1 MSNLQALNVDRIS
14 FSYGKQHALKD
25 VTFDLERGKF
35 TVLLGQNGAGK
46 TTLFSLITRLYSPH
60 TGSICIFG
68 YDVGVHSSDALK
80 RLGVVFQQ
88 RTLDMDLTVWQN
100 LMYFTSLHG
109 MRRDKAKQRIR
120 LELERLGLANRSN
133 EKVRKLSGGQIR
145 RVEIVRAL
153 LHQPQMMMLDE
164 PTVGLDLASRQTIID
179 HIRKL
184 CNEEELSLLW
194 ATHLIDEIEPSDQV
208 IILHHGQLIA
218 CGAAQEV
225 VDQTGTD
232 NIRDAFQKLIGKNS
246 EDITT

>member
-1 MSNLQALNVDRIS
+1 MSEVPALHVDAIS
-14 FSYGKQHALKD
+14 FSYGKQPALKD
-25 VTFDLERGKF
+25 VSFDLECGKF

-60 TGSICIFG
+60 TGSIRIFG
-68 YDVGVHSSDALK
+68 YDVGFHSVEALK

-109 MRRDKAKQRIR
+109 MRRAKAKQRIR
-120 LELERLGLANRSN
+120 LELERLGLAERSN

-164 PTVGLDLASRQTIID
+164 PTVGLDLAGRQTIID

-184 CNEEELSLLW
+184 CKEEELALLW
-194 ATHLIDEIEPSDQV
+194 ATHLIDEVEPSDEV
-208 IILHHGQLIA
+208 VILHHGQLIA
-218 CGAAQEV
+218 GGTVQKV
-225 VDQTGTD
+225 IDQTGTD
-232 NIRDAFQKLIGKNS
+232 NIRDAFQKLIGKNN